1 MLLKSEH
8 HANRMQSAHCRTGTY
23 VVFRPMQLVTV
34 TSFLS
39 ITSWSSWVVPVGAQ
53 QIQDGGR
60 QPF

>member
-8 HANRMQSAHCRTGTY
+8 HANKMQSAHCRTGTY
-23 VVFRPMQLVTV
+23 VVFRPMHIVTV